1 MKAGPQ
7 SGLVEAWY
15 RGSWWLVFLRPVE
28 FLFRGIAAFR
38 RLLFHLG
45 LKTVWRSPK
54 PVVVVGNITVGG
66 TGKTPVVIALVEYLQ
81 KQGIKPG
88 VVSRGYGATRGVF
101 PYAVSDQSSAEDC
114 GDEPLL
120 IFTRTGCPCVV
131 APARV
136 HAVKHLLEKF
146 DIDIVLCDDGLQHY
160 ALARD
165 MEIVVVDEQR
175 RLGNGW
181 CLPAGPLR
189 EPVGRL
195 QTIDH
200 ILYRGKDDLQQGVS
214 YRSEA
219 LVNLLSGEEIPLS
232 PTQLGSRVHALA
244 GIGQPSQFFTALEQS
259 GFSTTRHVFADH
271 HRFSADDFIHIV
283 GRPIIMT
290 EKDAVKCREFVN
302 GDAWYLKISAQLPE
316 TVKASVLG
324 LLATTTPN
332 P

>member
-1 MKAGPQ
+1 MAVQQP
-7 SGLVEAWY
+7 GLVEAWY
-15 RGSWWLVFLRPVE
+15 RGSWWLVFLRPLE
-28 FLFRGIAAFR
+28 FLFRGLAAIRRGLFR
-38 RLLFHLG
+38 LG

-81 KQGIKPG
+81 EQGIRPG

-101 PYAVSDQSSAEDC
+101 PYAVTDQSSAADC

-120 IFTRTGCPCVV
+120 IFMRTGCPCVV

-136 HAVKHLLEKF
+136 RAVQHLLERF
-146 DIDIVLCDDGLQHY
+146 DVDIVLCDDGLQHY

-165 MEIVVVDEQR
+165 MEIVVVDEHR

-181 CLPAGPLR
+181 CMPAGPLR
-189 EPVGRL
+189 EPVARL
-195 QTIDH
+195 KSIDH
-200 ILYRGKDDLQQGVS
+200 ILYRGKEDSKQGVS

-219 LVNLLSGEEIPLS
+219 LVNLLTGEEIPLS
-232 PTQLGSRVHALA
+232 PTQLGGRVHALA
-244 GIGQPSQFFTALEQS
+244 GIGQPAQFFSALEQS
-259 GFSTTRHVFADH
+259 GFAITRHVFADH
-271 HRFSADDFIHIV
+271 HRYTADDFVHLA

-302 GDAWYLKISAQLPE
+302 SDAWYLKISARLPE
-316 TVKASVLG
+316 NVKASVLG
-324 LLATTTPN
+324 LLDATIPK